1 MNYNIAN
8 TTVEDLN
15 VMYRLFEEAI
25 AYLEANNY
33 IGWTNFDKD
42 FIKTDVEKGLS
53 YRITKDNSI
62 ACIFSV
68 CYDDPLIWR
77 EMEKG
82 DALYLHRIVLNR
94 NCSGEKL
101 FAKVLEWA
109 LDHAANWDIKHIRMD
124 TWADNDRIINYYKSY
139 GFRFIENYTT
149 ADTTALPVQHRN
161 LNVAL
166 LELSLENILS
176 QAPQQ

>member
-1 MNYNIAN
+1 MNSDFMRYDITN

-15 VMYRLFEEAI
+15 VMYRLFDEAI
-25 AYLEANNY
+25 AFLKTHNY
-33 IGWTNFDKD
+33 IGWTNYDKV
-42 FIKTDVEKGLS
+42 FIKADVEKGLS
-53 YRITKDNSI
+53 YKITRDSAV

-68 CYDDPLIWR
+68 CYEDPLIWR

-94 NCSGEKL
+94 DFSGEKL

-109 LDHAANWDIKHIRMD
+109 LEHAKNWGIKYVRMD
-124 TWADNDRIINYYKSY
+124 TWADNARIIDYYKSY

-149 ADTTALPVQHRN
+149 GDTTDLPVQHRN

-166 LELSLENILS
+166 LELSM
-176 QAPQQ
+176 